1 MSTIGEPERAT
12 QKPVITG
19 QDEVGATGRSPLQA
33 KRRHPHLAIA
43 GKGRT
48 LGDLVG
54 SVVDDTDWECLK

>member
-19 QDEVGATGRSPLQA
+19 QDEVEAIGRSPLQT
-33 KRRHPHLAIA
+33 KHRRPHPAIA

-48 LGDLVG
+48 LGDLV
-54 SVVDDTDWECLK
+54 SPVVDDGDGEGLK